1 MKVDPSKK
9 YVTRAGR
16 KVDGLFIDR
25 SSGVYCVQGL
35 IGREVYS
42 WAITGK
48 YLDNVGGSHH
58 MDLIEVKEKKV
69 AKKTTKKPVKKVV
82 SRKKSVP
89 KEPMVVSMEKCY
101 ETANCHDVCIYRID
115 GGGGFPVHGA
125 YRIGSGW
132 EATQWDGNGLNISD
146 ESLCLVEVPKR
157 VTVTQW
163 VNVTECH
170 GQYAISEGY
179 DSEAHAANSIG
190 RLAQDETLF
199 ARVKVEVKCSQGEG
213 L

>member
-48 YLDNVGGSHH
+48 YLDKVGGDHH

-69 AKKTTKKPVKKVV
+69 AKKTAKKPVKKAV
-82 SRKKSVP
+82 SRKRSVP

-101 ETANCHDVCIYRID
+101 ETANCHEVCIYRTD
-115 GGGGFPVHGA
+115 GGGRFTVHGA
-125 YRIGSGW
+125 YRMGSGW

-157 VTVTQW
+157 VTVAHW
-163 VNVTECH
+163 VNILQCE
-170 GQYAISEGY
+170 GGEYASEGY
-179 DSEAHAANSIG
+179 GSESDAIAAGKS
-190 RLAQDETLF
+190 LAMDETLF

>member
-1 MKVDPSKK
+1 MKVDPKKK
-9 YVTRAGR
+9 YKTRSGYP
-16 KVDGLFIDR
+16 VSNITIDHR
-25 SSGVYCVQGL
+25 RNAHYPVHGFSNGVWANWTTSGKFWTSGAHS
-35 IGREVYS
+35 E
-42 WAITGK
+42 
-48 YLDNVGGSHH
+48 D
-58 MDLIEVKEKKV
+58 DLIEVKEKKV
-69 AKKTTKKPVKKVV
+69 AKKTAKKPVKKAV
-82 SRKKSVP
+82 SRKRSVP

-101 ETANCHDVCIYRID
+101 ETANCHEVCIYRTD
-115 GGGGFPVHGA
+115 GGGRFTVHGA
-125 YRIGSGW
+125 YRMGSGW

-146 ESLCLVEVPKR
+146 ESLCLVEVPRR

-163 VNVTECH
+163 FNITECH